1 MTELALTWPKCASI
15 QNTLAYLRRTTTA
28 LFTIGTL
35 QTMLESI
42 RKQNRL
48 HVVLNNPFHL
58 KKPCN
63 ILNI

>member
-1 MTELALTWPKCASI
+1 MTESALMWPKCASI

-42 RKQNRL
+42 RRQNRL
-48 HVVLNNPFHL
+48 NVVL
-58 KKPCN
+58 KKVFFLNEN
-63 ILNI
+63 I